1 MKGTVYCTNCRAEMV
16 AGQKFCGE
24 CGQKSGLPRITL
36 INLVQDFLKTIL
48 HGEKGIANLLLG
60 LATKPGTVVTE
71 YVEGKRKKYF
81 NPFSFLAICVT
92 IMILMNGW
100 LKTYDHP
107 PAPVTEVLAR
117 MPDRKTRDLYLLS
130 LKRMADA
137 QNFFNR
143 NVKFGQLITAPF
155 YAFFLWLFFRRRGRN
170 MGEIAVAYILLT
182 AFITLF
188 NAAVI
193 EPLIM
198 LFRGDTAR
206 NLILWSGM
214 LVEAFYYAWGFKIFF
229 GYKTT
234 GGYIRIVLSFWLIG
248 LIGLILILGVF
259 YLYVYHG
266 GTSSVLKYL

>member
-1 MKGTVYCTNCRAEMV
+1 MDPVYCQNCRDELV

-24 CGQKSGLPRITL
+24 RGQKSGLPRITL
-36 INLVQDFLKTIL
+36 VNLVQDFLKTIL
-48 HGEKGIANLLLG
+48 HGEKGIANLLQG

-81 NPFSFLAICVT
+81 NPFSFLALCVAV
-92 IMILMNGW
+92 MVLMNGW
-100 LKTYDHP
+100 LKTNDQSP
-107 PAPVTEVLAR
+107 EPVTEVLAR
-117 MPDRKTRDLYLLS
+117 MPDKNMKDLYLLS
-130 LKRMADA
+130 LKRMAAA

-188 NAAVI
+188 TAAVI
-193 EPLIM
+193 EPLVRFIP
-198 LFRGDTAR
+198 GATAR
-206 NLILWSGM
+206 NFILWAGM
-214 LVEAFYYAWGFKIFF
+214 LVEAFYYAWGFKKFF
-229 GYKTT
+229 GYKSK

-248 LIGLILILGVF
+248 LIGLIVIVGVF

-266 GTSSVLKYL
+266 GASSVLKYL